1 MLTSQ
6 SHIYLGFDLKNIKR
20 QKKKKNRI
28 NKRQK
33 DLLLTIEF
41 VKKTIEIGLGIFTF
55 EKQKTI
61 RKL

>member
-20 QKKKKNRI
+20 QKKINRI

>member
-20 QKKKKNRI
+20 QKILNRI

-41 VKKTIEIGLGIFTF
+41 VKKATEIGLGIFTF
-55 EKQKTI
+55 EIQKTI